1 MFLKSIVP
9 AALAAVFFVAP
20 VQADTITPDII
31 FGSGN
36 VNRGFTV
43 DTNQGVE
50 LGLRAKRRYSSPNDQ
65 IGVGIVQDGA
75 GNYLISSAGQT
86 VPWNRSVW
94 NFDWSINSDTI
105 DGSDSLNTYTYLM
118 SVDYDP
124 TAGVTMFD
132 YDPLGA
138 VATSYVGTNSTGNGG
153 AGIELSGAAHSLFG
167 NFSNNNV
174 AQNSVN
180 MGFLPLA
187 PLGAGEYQVTLS
199 AFLNGDIFA
208 STSINVF
215 VDTLPPAVPLPAG
228 GVLLLTALG
237 GLALRKARRAA

>member
-1 MFLKSIVP
+1 
-9 AALAAVFFVAP
+9 
-20 VQADTITPDII
+20 
-31 FGSGN
+31 
-36 VNRGFTV
+36 
-43 DTNQGVE
+43 
-50 LGLRAKRRYSSPNDQ
+50 
-65 IGVGIVQDGA
+65 
-75 GNYLISSAGQT
+75 
-86 VPWNRSVW
+86 
-94 NFDWSINSDTI
+94 
-105 DGSDSLNTYTYLM
+105 
-118 SVDYDP
+118 
-124 TAGVTMFD
+124 
-132 YDPLGA
+132 A
-138 VATSYVGTNSTGNGG
+138 VATSYVGTNATGNGG
-153 AGIELSGAAHSLFG
+153 AGSESSGAGHSSAG